1 MTTFKNKP
9 TTLMLGIQ
17 KMADVALQVAKRK
30 SKDPNDNITLSEW
43 VNDAIDEKLARDK
56 KK

>member
-1 MTTFKNKP
+1 
-9 TTLMLGIQ
+9 MLGIQ